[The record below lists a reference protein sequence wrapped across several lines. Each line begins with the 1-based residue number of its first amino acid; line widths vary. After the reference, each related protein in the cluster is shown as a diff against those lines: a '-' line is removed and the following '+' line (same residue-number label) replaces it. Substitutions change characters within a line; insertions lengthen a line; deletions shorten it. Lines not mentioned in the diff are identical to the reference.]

1 MKISNDTALIGA
13 AALAGLGLIWWVTRP
28 GNAAKLAQG
37 AVGLAG
43 EAATGTVI
51 GLGKAVGVPET
62 NQAQCQKDLAA
73 GAWWAASFS
82 CPASDYLG
90 AAYGAATR
98 PFTSTTL
105 SDAEAND
112 ARRAFA
118 ATDPRRI
125 DVPSDPLQNEQGYDF
140 RYF

>member
-1 MKISNDTALIGA
+1 MKLSNDTALIGA
-13 AALAGLGLIWWVTRP
+13 AVLAGLGLIWWVTRP
-28 GNAAKLAQG
+28 GNAAALAQG

-51 GLGKAVGVPET
+51 GVGKAVGIPQT
-62 NQAQCQKDLAA
+62 NQTQCQKDLAA
-73 GAWWAASFS
+73 GNWWDASFS
-82 CPASDYLG
+82 CPASDFLG
-90 AAYGAATR
+90 AAYGAASR

-105 SDAEAND
+105 TDAQAND

-118 ATDPRRI
+118 ATDPRRV
-125 DVPSDPLQNEQGYDF
+125 DLVDPLQNDQGYDF